1 MILHTVSGSPFNSF
15 ALKDCVRQ
23 LGGKDLLLLLND
35 AVSAVSATTDQH
47 LQLLQL
53 DQSKRLFV
61 LDVDLQ
67 ARGLKANMGQVVS
80 YAEFVALSIRC
91 QSQLAW

>member
-15 ALKDCVRQ
+15 ALKGCVRQ
-23 LGGKDLLLLLND
+23 LGENDLLLLLND
-35 AVSAVSATTDQH
+35 AVSAVTTTTDQH

-67 ARGLKANMGQVVS
+67 ARGLKANIGQVVS
-80 YAEFVALSIRC
+80 YAEFVVLSIRC